1 MNTLRLSVCKT
12 ELKIE
17 RTALSV
23 EKCINYDR
31 AEFVFDESWAG
42 LTKTAVFW
50 RGETVYHVLL
60 DGENACMIP
69 WELMTEDGF
78 IQIGVTGIGAD
89 GTVVATRTPV
99 AQSIAKGAYRE
110 GRIPSEPT
118 PSLYEQLNAAIANC
132 TAEVAKLYEDAAN
145 GVFKGEKGDKG
156 DRGEKGDKGDKGDQG
171 IQGIQGIQ
179 GETGQKGDKGDTGDT
194 GSQGPQGIQGI
205 QGEKGEK
212 GDQGIQGIQGVQG
225 VKGDTGS
232 KGDKG
237 DKGDT
242 GNDGVSP
249 TVTVKTSTGTQYVLT
264 VTDANG
270 SFDTPNLKGA
280 DGQGAGDMLA
290 ATYDP
295 QGKAQDVFAY
305 ADAAVNGHA
314 ADSVNHVTASERAAW
329 NAKADAGDIP
339 TKTSDLTNDSG
350 YITGYTETDP
360 TVPAWAKAANKPAYT
375 ASEVGAASASAL
387 TEHTNRTDNPHSVT
401 AAQVGALADNT
412 TLPDLSGILPVSK
425 GGTGLSTIPGLAAL
439 VGNGTSAIT
448 TRNINHF
455 TNGNSGIAPS
465 ENLITSGVLRYA
477 INRSTCVS
485 SADTNYTTLMA
496 RGASLNSTETT
507 PAVNGAIA
515 WTYE

>member
-23 EKCINYDR
+23 EKCVNYDR

-118 PSLYEQLNAAIANC
+118 PSLYEQLSAAIANC
-132 TAEVAKLYEDAAN
+132 TAEVAKLYKDAAN
-145 GVFKGEKGDKG
+145 GVFKGDKGDKG
-156 DRGEKGDKGDKGDQG
+156 DRGE
-171 IQGIQGIQ
+171 
-179 GETGQKGDKGDTGDT
+179 KGDKGDTGDT
-194 GSQGPQGIQGI
+194 GSQGPQGVQGI

-375 ASEVGAASASAL
+375 ASEVGALS
-387 TEHTNRTDNPHSVT
+387 D
-401 AAQVGALADNT
+401 DT
-412 TLPDLSGILPVSK
+412 TLPDLSGVLPVSK